1 MQNGFTMEEEL
12 LLILERDRVRDCSS
26 EVGTELYR
34 IGEVEKKRMIKL
46 GDTDQ
51 F

>member
-1 MQNGFTMEEEL
+1 MGCFRHEEEL
-12 LLILERDRVRDCSS
+12 LSVSKRNREEDCSL
-26 EVGTELYR
+26 ETEKEPFR

-46 GDTDQ
+46 GDADQ